1 MGPAPARFSRDQAA
15 LSAPRA
21 TVLEHLQ
28 KDAANATVAQVAA
41 SLGLHTNT
49 ARKHLDALAYAG
61 LVSRRPTAPVGRGR
75 PGWCYS
81 ADDCPTEPDAR
92 VREYA
97 GLAEALAS
105 HIART
110 SSQPEVDGAAAGET
124 WGRALAGGEAGAG
137 EARGGEAGL
146 REAGGG
152 EAAGGAAAA
161 RASVVALLAE
171 LGFAPHANA
180 DNTSVALL
188 RCPLLDVAT
197 RYPEVVCAVHLGLV
211 RGALDHLGADTSGV
225 SLLPFAEP
233 NACRLHLTR
242 APVDAVA
249 DALENLALGA

>member
-1 MGPAPARFSRDQAA
+1 MQIMGPAPARFSRDRAA

-28 KDAANATVAQVAA
+28 KDASVATVAQVAV
-41 SLGLHTNT
+41 SLGMHTNT

-110 SSQPEVDGAAAGET
+110 STQPAVDGAAAGET
-124 WGRALAGGEAGAG
+124 WGRALADGAPSELGADNAGGEN
-137 EARGGEAGL
+137 
-146 REAGGG
+146 AGGNN
-152 EAAGGAAAA
+152 AALEDAAA

-171 LGFAPHANA
+171 LGFAPQANA

-225 SLLPFAEP
+225 TLLPFAEP
-233 NACRLHLTR
+233 NACRLHLAH
-242 APVDAVA
+242 APAHAMA
-249 DALENLALGA
+249 DVALGA